1 VTATPPYPVAL
12 PATVGEGFA
21 LLERAMG
28 YTLGSLVL
36 VGPAQMTAPT
46 PCARWDLRRLLRHMD
61 ESLRT
66 LHEAIAAGHLD
77 VSAKAPVD
85 ADYGDPGAD
94 PVGALRSRACRM
106 MGAWADPRGPTAVTI
121 GDAGLPAGI
130 LAVAGAV
137 EVAVHGWDV
146 GRACGAD
153 RPIPSALAAALL
165 GPALLFVDDGDR
177 PHRFGPAVAVRR
189 EAGPAEQLL
198 GHLGRHG

>member
-1 VTATPPYPVAL
+1 
-12 PATVGEGFA
+12 
-21 LLERAMG
+21 
-28 YTLGSLVL
+28 
-36 VGPAQMTAPT
+36 
-46 PCARWDLRRLLRHMD
+46 
-61 ESLRT
+61 
-66 LHEAIAAGHLD
+66 
-77 VSAKAPVD
+77 
-85 ADYGDPGAD
+85 
-94 PVGALRSRACRM
+94 M

-146 GRACGAD
+146 GQACGAD

-189 EAGPAEQLL
+189 AAGPGERLL
-198 GHLGRHG
+198 AHLGRQRLTGRHPRRGCGRPLHSPPLPTAPRCETVGYAPR